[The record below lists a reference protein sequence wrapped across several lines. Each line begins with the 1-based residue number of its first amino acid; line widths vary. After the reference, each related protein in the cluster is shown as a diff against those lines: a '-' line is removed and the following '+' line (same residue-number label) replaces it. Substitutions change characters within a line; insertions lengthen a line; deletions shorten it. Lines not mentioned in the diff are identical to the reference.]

1 MTRLKT
7 GFCLVAFCTISCFN
21 SLRAQSLV
29 GATGTTLNS
38 NGYSLEYAVGE
49 ISIHTLAAS
58 GNTSFL
64 TQGLLQ
70 PSVKVINPACDIVND
85 ILQFFPN
92 PTINKI
98 RIVGRNDW
106 ITHYMIY
113 AADGKLM
120 ATAPFVN
127 NFIDLTRFAAG
138 LYLVRL
144 LPGCDGQFKTL
155 KIVKKNL

>member
-1 MTRLKT
+1 MTCLKT
-7 GFCLVAFCTISCFN
+7 RYSLTAILFSFCFSGLS
-21 SLRAQSLV
+21 AQSLV
-29 GATGTTLNS
+29 NSTGATISGSGFNVE
-38 NGYSLEYAVGE
+38 YSIGE
-49 ISIHTLAAS
+49 ISITTLSA
-58 GNTSFL
+58 TSNYG

-70 PSVKVINPACDIVND
+70 PSVKAVNPACEIVND
-85 ILQFFPN
+85 VLQYFPN

-98 RIVGRNDW
+98 RIVGRHDW

-113 AADGKLM
+113 AADGKLV
-120 ATAPFVN
+120 AQQPFVN
-127 NFIDLTRFAAG
+127 NYIDLTRYSAG